1 MITEEQF
8 IDFKCPYCSEPVSF
22 PADHAGRV
30 QSCPTCSQAV
40 IVPDDG
46 SGLGRKIPVPFKT
59 ARLQLRRLAPGDWK
73 SLLEI
78 VSDEALFQYAEWGP
92 LDEEAVLRWLET
104 DRHTQL
110 TTPEHTFYLGIENT
124 ESQKLVGFAGLT
136 FTDTQQLQVSA
147 HLMIGRNWQR
157 QGLALEAAEAI
168 LGFCFE
174 GIRLHRVTVV
184 CDTRNTA
191 ALGLCEKLGLRREGE
206 FIKDRKLKGEWV
218 NTATFAALR
227 EEYTAA
233 GESANAN
240 PPA

>member
-22 PADHAGRV
+22 PRENAGRV

-40 IVPDDG
+40 IVPGDG
-46 SGLGRKIPVPFKT
+46 SELGGKIPVPFST

-78 VSDEALFQYAEWGP
+78 VSDEELFQYAEWGP
-92 LDEEAVLRWLET
+92 LDEEAVLRWLDT

-110 TTPEHTFYLGIENT
+110 TTPEHTFYLGIESQA
-124 ESQKLVGFAGLT
+124 EQKLIGFAGLT
-136 FTDTQQLQVSA
+136 FTDPHQLQASA
-147 HLMIGRNWQR
+147 HLMIGRKWHR
-157 QGLALEAAEAI
+157 QGFALEAAEAV

-174 GIRLHRVTVV
+174 GIRLHRVTAV
-184 CDTRNTA
+184 CDTRNSA
-191 ALGLCEKLGLRREGE
+191 ALGLCGKLGMRREGE

-218 NTATFAALR
+218 NTATFAALG
-227 EEYTAA
+227 EEYIAA
-233 GESANAN
+233 GDSSNAGT
-240 PPA
+240 PA